1 MMENGGKV
9 SRMGVWHARKVWGQK
24 IWIWVKVGHGK
35 GRGKVSGV
43 NGVVWMC
50 VDFFV
55 AATRRFI

>member
-1 MMENGGKV
+1 MVGRCLGWV
-9 SRMGVWHARKVWGQK
+9 YGTLGRFLGQK

-50 VDFFV
+50 VECFV

>member
-1 MMENGGKV
+1 MVGRCLGWV
-9 SRMGVWHARKVWGQK
+9 YGTARKVWGQK

-35 GRGKVSGV
+35 SRGKVSGV

-50 VDFFV
+50 VECFV